1 MKWKVCGMREPENI
15 QEVAAL
21 GPDFMGFIWAPKS
34 PRYVGPD
41 FVIPALP
48 VNTKAVGV
56 FVNETTDN
64 IIALSKKVGFSAV
77 QLHGEEGQTEIEA
90 LQAAGLQVIKAISV
104 AEASDLHLSDKPDFY
119 LFDTKKGAQVG
130 GTGAH
135 FDWSL
140 LAHYTL
146 DIPYILAGGLQ
157 GEDVE
162 KVKDFPGLY
171 ALDFNSKLEIRPGF
185 KDVEQVKE
193 LVKQL

>member
-1 MKWKVCGMREPENI
+1 MKWKVCGMRELNNI

-34 PRYVGPD
+34 PRYVGQD
-41 FVIPALP
+41 FVIPPLP
-48 VNTKAVGV
+48 EKTKAVGV
-56 FVNETTDN
+56 FVNETIDN
-64 IIALSKKVGFSAV
+64 IIALSNNAGFSVV

-104 AEASDLHLSDKPDFY
+104 GEVADLDLTDKPDFY
-119 LFDTKKGAQVG
+119 LFDTKKGAQIG
-130 GTGAH
+130 GTGTH

-140 LAHYTL
+140 LTHYTL
-146 DIPYILAGGLQ
+146 GIPYILAGGLQ
-157 GEDVE
+157 AEDVE